1 MSAVTAHDR
10 WLTQWK
16 DSLDEA
22 YANAEAREVAVRKRI
37 ESDPVELGEA
47 VADYYTG
54 TVLKCDG
61 PELLTEWTLA
71 LAGAESALNAVCR
84 GDAIPDSELQ
94 AFRVL
99 LLQVETAKRRQAQAI
114 TDAVD
119 REVSL

>member
-1 MSAVTAHDR
+1 MSALTAHDR

-16 DSLDEA
+16 DSVDEA
-22 YANAEAREVAVRKRI
+22 YASLEAREAAVRKRI

-71 LAGAESALNAVCR
+71 LARALL
-84 GDAIPDSELQ
+84 I
-94 AFRVL
+94 
-99 LLQVETAKRRQAQAI
+99 QVETAKRRQAQAI

-119 REVSL
+119 REVML